1 MSSTTLTRQD
11 VELLA
16 PAGDWDCMRA
26 AVANGADAIFFGVE
40 KFNARARANNF
51 RMDELPEIMAFLHSY
66 GVKGFLTFNILV
78 FEDEL
83 RDAAEL
89 IEACIDA
96 GVDAVIV
103 QDLGLV
109 KMIREMSPDF
119 PIHGSTQMT
128 ITSPEAV
135 EFTKPWNMERVV
147 LGRENNLKQIQKI
160 GEQAKLPME
169 VFVHGALCVS
179 YSGQCLTSE
188 MWGGRSANR
197 GECAQACRLPY
208 DLMVDGEQKPM
219 GDVAYLLSPKDLAAI
234 DLMPEL
240 IEAGVTSFKIE
251 GRLKSPEYVA
261 NVVSKYRKAID
272 RYFDGEDARP
282 SKEEVRELQQSFS
295 RGFTHGFL
303 EGTNNKKLVEGTF
316 PKSRG
321 VYLGRVE
328 QVLRDGVV
336 CRLEAPVKRGD
347 GVVFD
352 AGDPTKKEEGGRV
365 YDLRRKGVKLE
376 GEADEKW
383 IVDIVPGR
391 NDVDLRKVHVGDRIW
406 KTSDPALDK
415 RLRQTFE
422 TDKPYRVFP
431 VHVRATG
438 RAGEPLATF
447 WTDVQKGTTVRVDS
461 ELLLETAQKRP
472 MDDALLEEQFGRLG
486 GTLFQLEQLD
496 TSLHGDV
503 ILPMRELNSI
513 RRRAVELLAGER
525 PKPPVYVKRAD
536 AAATAVL
543 GAAGGAG
550 APRAAG
556 APEGGGAGVAARR
569 ALRGEAE
576 LTALCRSLPQV
587 QAALEAGVGMIYAD
601 FEFIKQFPA
610 AVEAVRAAGKRI
622 ALATPRIHM
631 PGENGYHN
639 NILRLQPDAVLVRNT
654 GALYY
659 YLRHRQENPDAQHPQ
674 LIGDFSLNIANHKT
688 VELFLETGCD
698 IVTPSYDLNIQQMV
712 DLLGQSQG
720 MAADMEIVIHQHLP
734 MFHTEHCV
742 YCTFL
747 SEGTDYTNCGR
758 PCEEHRVSLQDRIG
772 MSHPVRVDEG
782 CRNTVYN
789 AIEQSGAEYLRNFLE
804 LGVRSYR
811 VEFLEETP
819 EKVHEVIHLYTQ
831 ALRGE
836 ISGTQVWKAL
846 KATNQLGVTRGQL
859 IK

>member
-1 MSSTTLTRQD
+1 MKVKKSD
-11 VELLA
+11 IELLA
-16 PAGDWDCMRA
+16 PAGDWDCLRA
-26 AVANGADAIFFGVE
+26 AVANGADAVFFGVE

-51 RMDELPEIMAFLHSY
+51 VTDELPDIMSFLHLY

-83 RDAAEL
+83 DDAKKL
-89 IEACIDA
+89 IEACVDA

-109 KMIREMSPDF
+109 KMIRDISPDF

-135 EFTKPWNMERVV
+135 EFTKPFDIERVV
-147 LGRENNLKQIQKI
+147 LGRENNLKQIKQI
-160 GEQAKLPME
+160 GDQAKLPME

-219 GDVAYLLSPKDLAAI
+219 GDIAYLLSPKDLAA
-234 DLMPEL
+234 LELVPEL

-272 RYFDGEDARP
+272 RYFEDGNAKP
-282 SKEEVRELQQSFS
+282 TKEELRELEQSFS
-295 RGFTHGFL
+295 RGFTYGFL
-303 EGTNNKKLVEGTF
+303 KGTNNKQLVEGTY

-321 VYLGRVE
+321 VYLGRVK
-328 QVLRDGVV
+328 QILRDGVV
-336 CRLEAPVKRGD
+336 CELEAPVKRGD
-347 GVVFD
+347 GICFD

-365 YDLRRKGVKLE
+365 YDIRRKGVKLE
-376 GEADEKW
+376 GEANGGLIE
-383 IVDIVPGR
+383 IIPGR
-391 NDVDLRKVHVGDRIW
+391 NDVNLNRLHVGDRIW
-406 KTSDPALDK
+406 KTNDPHLDK
-415 RLRQTFE
+415 RLRQSFE
-422 TDKPYRVFP
+422 TDKPYRTFP
-431 VHVRATG
+431 VSIKVTG
-438 RAGEPLATF
+438 TLGGLLQSQ
-447 WTDVQKGTTVRVDS
+447 WTDELTGHTVSVDS
-461 ELLLETAQKRP
+461 ELPLVQAEKRP
-472 MDDALLEEQFGRLG
+472 MDAALFEEQFGRLG
-486 GTLFQLEQLD
+486 GTIFELGQLD
-496 TSLHGDV
+496 VQLDGALIV
-503 ILPMRELNSI
+503 PMRELNSM
-513 RRRAVELLAGER
+513 RRRAVEQLESLRQR
-525 PKPPVYVKRAD
+525 PREYMKRKVEVLAD
-536 AAATAVL
+536 APLKQDVRQT
-543 GAAGGAG
+543 
-550 APRAAG
+550 PR
-556 APEGGGAGVAARR
+556 
-569 ALRGEAE
+569 
-576 LTALCRSLPQV
+576 LTALCRNLEQV
-587 QAALEAGVGMIYAD
+587 RAALRTDVDMIYAD

-610 AVEAVRAAGKRI
+610 AVEAARAAGKRI

-631 PGENGYHN
+631 PGETGYFK
-639 NILRLQPDAVLVRNT
+639 NITNLQPDAVLVRNT
-654 GALYY
+654 GAVYY
-659 YLRHRQENPDAQHPQ
+659 YMKQRMEHPNERHPE

-688 VELFLETGCD
+688 AALFLEAGLSR
-698 IVTPSYDLNIQQMV
+698 VTPSYDLNIQQMV
-712 DLLGQSQG
+712 DLLQV
-720 MAADMEIVIHQHLP
+720 ADTSKMEVVIHQHMP

-758 PCEEHRVSLQDRIG
+758 PCEDHRVSLQDRVG

-789 AIEQSGAEYLRNFLE
+789 AIEQSGAEYVRNFMD
-804 LGVRSYR
+804 LGVSTFR

-819 EKVHEVIHLYTQ
+819 EKVLEVIDLYQRSLQGT
-831 ALRGE
+831 
-836 ISGTQVWKAL
+836 ISGTQVWKTL

-859 IK
+859 VK

>member
-1 MSSTTLTRQD
+1 MTKLRKED
-11 VELLA
+11 IELLA
-16 PAGDWDCMRA
+16 PAGDWDCLRA
-26 AVANGADAIFFGVE
+26 AVANGADAVFFGVE
-40 KFNARARANNF
+40 KFNARARAHNF
-51 RMDELPEIMAFLHSY
+51 KTDELRDIMSFLHLY
-66 GVKGFLTFNILV
+66 GVRGFLTFNILV
-78 FEDEL
+78 FEEEL
-83 RDAAEL
+83 QDAREL

-109 KMIREMSPDF
+109 RMIRDMSPDF

-135 EFTKPWNMERVV
+135 EFTKPFDIERVV
-147 LGRENNLKQIQKI
+147 LGRENNLKQIRQI

-208 DLMVDGEQKPM
+208 DLMVDGTQKPM
-219 GDVAYLLSPKDLAAI
+219 GDVAYLLSPKDLAA
-234 DLMPEL
+234 LELVPEL

-261 NVVSKYRKAID
+261 NVVSKYRAAID
-272 RYFDGEDARP
+272 RYFEGKPVEP
-282 SKEEVRELQQSFS
+282 SEEELRELQQSFS
-295 RGFTHGFL
+295 RGFTYGFL
-303 EGTNNKKLVEGTF
+303 KGTNNKQLVDGTF

-321 VYLGRVE
+321 VYLGRVK
-328 QVLRDGVV
+328 QVLKDAAVV
-336 CRLEAPVKRGD
+336 ELESPLKRGD
-347 GVVFD
+347 GIVFD

-365 YDLRRKGVKLE
+365 YDLRRQGRKLE
-376 GEADEKW
+376 GEAEGGL
-383 IVDIVPGR
+383 IEVVPGR
-391 NDVDLRKVHVGDRIW
+391 NDVDLSRVRVGDRVW
-406 KTSDPALDK
+406 KTNDPHLDK

-431 VHVRATG
+431 VRVKVFGAEGGPLRTVWTDAAAGHTVTVESELPLVRA
-438 RAGEPLATF
+438 E
-447 WTDVQKGTTVRVDS
+447 
-461 ELLLETAQKRP
+461 KRP
-472 MDDALLEEQFGRLG
+472 MDQALFEEQFGRLG
-486 GTLFQLEQLD
+486 GTIFALQDVDMQLQGELI
-496 TSLHGDV
+496 V
-503 ILPMRELNSI
+503 PMRELNAI
-513 RRRAVELLAGER
+513 RRRAVELLEQER
-525 PKPPVYVKRAD
+525 QAPRRYVKRDIDIYAD
-536 AAATAVL
+536 VPAAAGDHVL
-543 GAAGGAG
+543 T
-550 APRAAG
+550 PLSELRQ
-556 APEGGGAGVAARR
+556 AAR
-569 ALRGEAE
+569 
-576 LTALCRSLPQV
+576 LTALCRNLDQV
-587 QAALEAGVGMIYAD
+587 HAVLEGSDVDFIYAD

-610 AVEAVRAAGKRI
+610 AVEAVRAAGRRI
-622 ALATPRIHM
+622 ALVTPRIHM
-631 PGENGYHN
+631 PGETGYFN
-639 NILRLQPDAVLVRNT
+639 NILKLQPDAVLVRNT

-659 YLRHRQENPDAQHPQ
+659 FMKYFAEHPNECHPE

-688 VELFLETGCD
+688 AGLFLDAGCSR
-698 IVTPSYDLNIQQMV
+698 VTPSYDLNIQQMI
-712 DLLGQSQG
+712 DLLRR
-720 MAADMEIVIHQHLP
+720 ADTSRLEIVLHQHMP

-789 AIEQSGAEYLRNFLE
+789 AIEQSGAEYLQHFLE
-804 LGVRSYR
+804 LGVTSYR
-811 VEFLEETP
+811 IEFLEETAD
-819 EKVHEVIHLYTQ
+819 KVQEVLSLYAR

-836 ISGTQVWKAL
+836 VSGSQVWKTL

-859 IK
+859 VR